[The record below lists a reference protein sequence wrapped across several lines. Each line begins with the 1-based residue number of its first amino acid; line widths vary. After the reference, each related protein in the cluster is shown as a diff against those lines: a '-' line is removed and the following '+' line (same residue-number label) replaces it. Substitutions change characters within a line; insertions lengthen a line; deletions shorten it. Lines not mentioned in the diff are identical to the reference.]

1 MMSRFEMSA
10 ETAAEFGQT
19 LRDEAAAKLDEPVE
33 AVAAFR
39 RGGAST
45 RMAISKGG
53 IGALAYGASSLF
65 SKKQAGGL
73 PDKVMLALTPTKL
86 HAFKLKIRGRS
97 WAAGDEVG
105 AWERAGLETGTEQK
119 MGVTMLTLSSPADG
133 FSASLAPIGMRDDPI
148 GQAFIQALGPGA

>member
-1 MMSRFEMSA
+1 MFEMSA
-10 ETAAEFGQT
+10 ETAAEFGEA
-19 LRDEAAAKLDEPVE
+19 LRDEAAAKLGGPAA
-33 AVAAFR
+33 AVGAFR

-45 RMAISKGG
+45 RMAISKSG

-73 PDKVMLALTPTKL
+73 PEKVLLALTEDRL

-105 AWERAGLETGTEQK
+105 SWERAGLKASTESK
-119 MGVTMLTLSSPADG
+119 AGVTMLTIETADG
-133 FSASLAPIGMRDDPI
+133 FRATLAPIGMRDDPI
-148 GQAFIQALGPGA
+148 GLEFADALGARA

>member
-1 MMSRFEMSA
+1 MTSMFEMSA

-19 LRDEAAAKLDEPVE
+19 LRDEAAAKLDEPVD

-45 RMAISKGG
+45 SMAISKGG
-53 IGALAYGASSLF
+53 IGALAYGTSSLY

-86 HAFKLKIRGRS
+86 HAFKLKIPGRS
-97 WAAGDEVG
+97 WAA
-105 AWERAGLETGTEQK
+105 
-119 MGVTMLTLSSPADG
+119 
-133 FSASLAPIGMRDDPI
+133 
-148 GQAFIQALGPGA
+148 

>member
-1 MMSRFEMSA
+1 MGTFEMSA
-10 ETAAEFGQT
+10 ETAAEFG
-19 LRDEAAAKLDEPVE
+19 AKLRQEAEAKLSEPVS

-45 RMAISKGG
+45 RMAISKSG

-86 HAFKLKIRGRS
+86 HAFKLKIRGRD

-105 AWERAGLETGTEQK
+105 AWDRAGLNASTTQK
-119 MGVTMLTLSSPADG
+119 MSVTMLNVETADG
-133 FSASLAPIGMRDDPI
+133 LSASLAPIGVKDDPI
-148 GQAFIQALGPGA
+148 GREFIQAIQGS